1 MPGGVLPPR
10 RIEDRPELTDN
21 VATMTRRPV
30 FVVAVVFIWAVVA
43 SVVSAQTPAFDVVSI
58 KESTS
63 NSGTGSAG
71 PEGTSRFVATNY
83 PASGLLN
90 MAWRLP
96 NGRVIGAPDWAWRI
110 NYDVDARGDVSSDA
124 AWRARLQTM
133 LRDRFKLVAH
143 LDTRNLPV
151 YHLVRL
157 RAERLGPGLVKSR
170 IVDCN
175 DKAAIAALTP
185 PPRPCGFRPSAT
197 APLAGTMA
205 LSSVASLLST
215 ATGRPVIDMTGIEG
229 NYDFDLKFSRATSDD
244 AVSVFTAVQEQLG
257 LKLESATAPLDV
269 LVVERMERPT
279 AN

>member
-1 MPGGVLPPR
+1 
-10 RIEDRPELTDN
+10 
-21 VATMTRRPV
+21 MTRSPV
-30 FVVAVVFIWAVVA
+30 FVLAVVCIGALGA
-43 SVVSAQTPAFDVVSI
+43 SFVSAQTPGFDVVSI

-63 NSGTGSAG
+63 TSGMGSAG

-83 PASGLLN
+83 PANGLLN

-96 NGRVIGAPDWAWRI
+96 NGRVIGAPDWTFRI
-110 NYDVDARGDVSSDA
+110 NYDIDARGDVSSDA
-124 AWRARLQTM
+124 AWRASLQAM

-143 LDTRNLPV
+143 LEKRDLPV

-157 RAERLGPGLVKSR
+157 RPDRLGPGLVKSR

-175 DKAAIAALTP
+175 DKAAIAALMP
-185 PPRPCGFRPSAT
+185 PPRPCGFAPTPTAT
-197 APLAGTMA
+197 LAGTMA

-215 ATGRPVIDMTGIEG
+215 AAGRPVIDMTGIEG
-229 NYDFDLKFSRATSDD
+229 NYDFDLKFSRATTDD
-244 AVSVFTAVQEQLG
+244 ALSVFTAVQEQ
-257 LKLESATAPLDV
+257 LESATAPLDV

>member
-1 MPGGVLPPR
+1 VP
-10 RIEDRPELTDN
+10 DRETGLELTDN
-21 VATMTRRPV
+21 AATMTRKSV
-30 FVVAVVFIWAVVA
+30 FVAAVA
-43 SVVSAQTPAFDVVSI
+43 SIGVVMASFVAAQTPAFDVVSI

-63 NSGTGSAG
+63 NSGSGFAG

-96 NGRVIGAPDWAWRI
+96 NGRVIGAPDWTPRI
-110 NYDVDARGDVSSDA
+110 NYDIDARGDVSSDA
-124 AWRARLQTM
+124 AWRAKLQAM

-143 LDTRNLPV
+143 LEKRDLPV

-157 RAERLGPGLVKSR
+157 RADRLGPGLVKSR

-175 DKAAIAALTP
+175 DKTAIAALTP
-185 PPRPCGFRPSAT
+185 PPRPCGFGPSPTAT
-197 APLAGTMA
+197 LAGTMA

-215 ATGRPVIDMTGIEG
+215 AAGRPVIDMTGIEG

-244 AVSVFTAVQEQLG
+244 ALSVFTAVQEQLG

-269 LVVERMERPT
+269 LVVEHMERPT
-279 AN
+279 RN